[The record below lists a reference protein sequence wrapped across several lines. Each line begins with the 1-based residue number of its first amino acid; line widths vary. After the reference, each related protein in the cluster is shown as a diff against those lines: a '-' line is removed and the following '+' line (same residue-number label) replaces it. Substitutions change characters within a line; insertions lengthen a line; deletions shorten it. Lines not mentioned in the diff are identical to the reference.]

1 MVRIDEEETMTVE
14 RETLTKMSN
23 DENRGKTTGI
33 DADQDK
39 TIAATNKNRGPYD
52 QNRNNLLARELEDVL
67 KSLMGCTG
75 QEEFKNA
82 RAYATQ
88 CKLEYKR
95 NSKEETSYELT
106 KMSTSSSSTI
116 EVDMHCSEFDRQ
128 KHTLLNCEG
137 EKMCNVDDSSSV
149 LTTNNSANYDMCSQ
163 TDMNKNMLS
172 ISKYMVSLRMFLAIL
187 RRASTV
193 WH

>member
-1 MVRIDEEETMTVE
+1 MIKPIITIGIDGDETMTVK

-33 DADQDK
+33 DADQGK
-39 TIAATNKNRGPYD
+39 TIAATNGSRGLYN
-52 QNRNNLLARELEDVL
+52 QNRNNLLTRELEDVL

-106 KMSTSSSSTI
+106 KMSTSSSSII
-116 EVDMHCSEFDRQ
+116 EVDVHCSEFDRQ
-128 KHTLLNCEG
+128 KHTLLNCED
-137 EKMCNVDDSSSV
+137 EKMRNMDDSSSV
-149 LTTNNSANYDMCSQ
+149 LTTNNYANYDMCSQ
-163 TDMNKNMLS
+163 
-172 ISKYMVSLRMFLAIL
+172 
-187 RRASTV
+187 
-193 WH
+193 